1 MKSKNRALTS
11 LSVVLMV
18 LMLAG
23 LACGTSSG
31 NPPVVS
37 GGDDGLQQ
45 TIAALSV
52 AETVMAMQQTQNA
65 LQNLAQP
72 AVQETAEPVVVQ
84 PTVQEA
90 APAQDMDALIKGS
103 RILLFEDT
111 WQYGTWVYDTVKSM
125 GLTATYDGD
134 AIGNFLEHL
143 NSSQWDLVI
152 VVGEAHS
159 VVQGEIWDAILTTL
173 NRSNKPAL
181 AAEVWYLDDISEG
194 RIKSFTTECG
204 IKWQKDLLSA
214 VPYFWLAPDSPFA
227 SNPGPVPSLTGGGG
241 FWDGA
246 DAGDE
251 VKLIP
256 GSGATLLAGTHA
268 GDNSN
273 HGVITSCFQ
282 GRVIFQ
288 TFCDHDFSR
297 GTVQSLWKN
306 YITNTLTAHYQAIQ

>member
-1 MKSKNRALTS
+1 M
-11 LSVVLMV
+11 
-18 LMLAG
+18 
-23 LACGTSSG
+23 
-31 NPPVVS
+31 
-37 GGDDGLQQ
+37 DGQAQQ
-45 TIAALSV
+45 V
-52 AETVMAMQQTQNA
+52 
-65 LQNLAQP
+65 AQP
-72 AVQETAEPVVVQ
+72 TAEPPMDQATQQV
-84 PTVQEA
+84 
-90 APAQDMDALIKGS
+90 APVQDMDALIRGS

-241 FWDGA
+241 YWDGA

-251 VKLIP
+251 VRLIP

-268 GDNSN
+268 GDTSN

-306 YITNTLTAHYQAIQ
+306 YITNTLIAHYQAIQ